1 MSLEAQLTAAL
12 QAVCPQ
18 VYPDQAPAEAQL
30 PYVIY
35 EQVGGPALVY
45 TEGTLPPERAALMQ
59 ITAWHSTRLGASQ
72 LMLNIEAALC
82 AAIGFTATP
91 QAALQSAPSDDP
103 ATRGA
108 MQDFEIWADR

>member
-12 QAVCPQ
+12 QAVCPR
-18 VYPDQAPAEAQL
+18 VYPDVAPAMTPL

-35 EQVGGPALVY
+35 QQVGGPALVY

-59 ITAWHSTRLGASQ
+59 ITAWTNNRLTAAQ
-72 LMLNIEAALC
+72 LMLDIEAALC
-82 AAIGFTATP
+82 AAPGFTATP
-91 QAALQSAPSDDP
+91 QGAQQTAPSDDP